1 MNEVLTEDRVKAM
14 IDAAIRQHCDVA
26 FHDGDIHG
34 HKRAHRLMM
43 DDHRAKQKLK
53 EEILHKIATS
63 AAWLL
68 LVGVVTAVWMAIKS
82 EVNK

>member
-1 MNEVLTEDRVKAM
+1 MSDMLTEERVKAM
-14 IDAAIRQHCDVA
+14 IEAAIKQHCDVA
-26 FHDGDIHG
+26 FHDGDTHG

-53 EEILHKIATS
+53 EDLLHKIVTS
-63 AAWLL
+63 AAWLAL
-68 LVGVVTAVWMAIKS
+68 IGVCSAIWMAIKN

>member
-1 MNEVLTEDRVKAM
+1 MSDALTEERVKAL
-14 IDAAIRQHCDVA
+14 IDAAIKQHCEAA
-26 FHDGDIHG
+26 FHDGDPHG

-63 AAWLL
+63 AAWLVV
-68 LVGVVTAVWMAIKS
+68 VGVLTAIWMAIKS
-82 EVNK
+82 EVHK